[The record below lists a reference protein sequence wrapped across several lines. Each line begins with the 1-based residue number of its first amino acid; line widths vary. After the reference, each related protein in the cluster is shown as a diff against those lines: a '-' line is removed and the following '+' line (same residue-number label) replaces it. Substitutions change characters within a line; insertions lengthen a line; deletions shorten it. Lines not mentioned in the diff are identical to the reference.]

1 MLVYTLSVV
10 PNTLKWT
17 SRIMED
23 ITNINAI
30 PLFGLLVIIK
40 HLTLLQLTCACT
52 NAGEK
57 KKKKKKNK

>member
-1 MLVYTLSVV
+1 
-10 PNTLKWT
+10 
-17 SRIMED
+17 MED